1 MFNVELK
8 QAFGQAFKELRI
20 SKGLSQE
27 AVGASQSYISD
38 VERGIKSPTIEKLAE
53 LAANMGV
60 HPLTILARSYLVAGE
75 AQSVDELM
83 GQLQKELGELEERR
97 S

>member
-1 MFNVELK
+1 MELK
-8 QAFGQAFKELRI
+8 QAFGLAFKELRI

-38 VERGIKSPTIEKLAE
+38 LERGIKSPTIEKLAE

-60 HPLTILARSYLVAGE
+60 HPLTILARGYLITDESQTTG
-75 AQSVDELM
+75 ELM
-83 GQLQKELGELEERR
+83 GQLQKELGELEARR
-97 S
+97 P

>member
-1 MFNVELK
+1 MELK
-8 QAFGQAFKELRI
+8 QAFGLAFKELRI

-60 HPLTILARSYLVAGE
+60 HPLTILARTYLIAGE
-75 AQSVDELM
+75 PQSAGELIDHLQTGLDEL
-83 GQLQKELGELEERR
+83 ERR
-97 S
+97 STQ